1 MKIDGRKQN
10 DNTKAYREEKVK
22 KNKLLIEKAVKLLA
36 SSKQKINPS
45 TVSRTI
51 TEYFSDEGK
60 ISSVGIRKSS
70 LYMNILEDY
79 IANNIE
85 NNFDIDIDV
94 GNENISD
101 CKKEKYKLAVKNEQ
115 LIRENKILNQI
126 IKQEDI
132 PYSTT
137 KYQQLTP
144 LEENAIPIEATK
156 ELLKMALSMGECFIK
171 NNEVFK
177 EEDGTLIL
185 TKKMYSMLLK

>member
-22 KNKLLIEKAVKLLA
+22 KNKLLIEKAVKLLS

-45 TVSRTI
+45 AVSRTI
-51 TEYFSDEGK
+51 AEYFSDEGK
-60 ISSVGIRKSS
+60 ISSVGIRKS
-70 LYMNILEDY
+70 LMYMDILEDY
-79 IANNIE
+79 ISNNTE
-85 NNFDIDIDV
+85 NNFDIEV

-132 PYSTT
+132 PTPT
-137 KYQQLTP
+137 INNQQQIS
-144 LEENAIPIEATK
+144 LEQNSIPIEVTK
-156 ELLKMALSMGECFIK
+156 ELLRIALSMGECFVK

-185 TKKMYSMLLK
+185 TKKMYIMLLK

>member
-45 TVSRTI
+45 SVSKTI

-60 ISSVGIRKSS
+60 ISSVGIRKNP
-70 LYMNILEDY
+70 LYMTILEDY
-79 IANNIE
+79 ISNNIE
-85 NNFDIDIDV
+85 NNFDIDI

-126 IKQEDI
+126 IKQEKI
-132 PYSTT
+132 QSPTVASV
-137 KYQQLTP
+137 P
-144 LEENAIPIEATK
+144 LEKQLIPIEATK
-156 ELLKMALSMGECFIK
+156 ELLRIALLAGECYVK
-171 NNEVFK
+171 SGEVFK

-185 TKKMYSMLLK
+185 TKSLYNKVKN

>member
-45 TVSRTI
+45 AVSRTI
-51 TEYFSDEGK
+51 DEYFSDEGK
-60 ISSVGIRKSS
+60 ISSVGIRKNL
-70 LYMNILEDY
+70 LYMSILEDY
-79 IANNIE
+79 ISDNID
-85 NNFDIDIDV
+85 NNFDINV

-126 IKQEDI
+126 IKQENI
-132 PYSTT
+132 PTPTNIVHSTS
-137 KYQQLTP
+137 
-144 LEENAIPIEATK
+144 LEQNTIPIEVTR
-156 ELLKMALSMGECFIK
+156 ELLKIALTSGECYIK
-171 NNEVFK
+171 DGEVFK
-177 EEDGTLIL
+177 EDDGTLIL
-185 TKKMYSMLLK
+185 TKTLYNKVKN

>member
-1 MKIDGRKQN
+1 MKIDGRKHN

-45 TVSRTI
+45 SVSKTI
-51 TEYFSDEGK
+51 AEYFSDEGK
-60 ISSVGIRKSS
+60 ISSVGIRKSP
-70 LYMNILEDY
+70 LYMGIIEDY

-85 NNFDIDIDV
+85 NNFDIDI

-115 LIRENKILNQI
+115 LVRENKILNQI

-132 PYSTT
+132 PASTT
-137 KYQQLTP
+137 KYQKPAP

-156 ELLKMALSMGECFIK
+156 ELLKIALSIGECFIK
-171 NNEVFK
+171 NDEVFK

-185 TKKMYSMLLK
+185 TKKMYRKLLK

>member
-22 KNKLLIEKAVKLLA
+22 KNKLLVEKAVKLLA

-45 TVSRTI
+45 AVSRTI

-60 ISSVGIRKSS
+60 ISSVGIRKSP
-70 LYMNILEDY
+70 LYMDILEAH

-85 NNFDIDIDV
+85 NNFDIDI

-115 LIRENKILNQI
+115 LIRENRILNQI
-126 IKQEDI
+126 IKQENIPAPTKTTQPESLEQNDI
-132 PYSTT
+132 PI
-137 KYQQLTP
+137 Q
-144 LEENAIPIEATK
+144 ATK
-156 ELLKMALSMGECFIK
+156 ELLKIALSMGECYVK
-171 NNEVFK
+171 NDEVFK
-177 EEDGTLIL
+177 EEDGSLIL
-185 TKKMYSMLLK
+185 TKKMYRRLLR

>member
-22 KNKLLIEKAVKLLA
+22 KNKLLIEKAVKLLS

-45 TVSRTI
+45 AVSRTI
-51 TEYFSDEGK
+51 AEYFSDEGK
-60 ISSVGIRKSS
+60 ISSVGIRKS
-70 LYMNILEDY
+70 LMYMDILEDY
-79 IANNIE
+79 ISNNIE
-85 NNFDIDIDV
+85 NNFDIEV

-132 PYSTT
+132 PTPT
-137 KYQQLTP
+137 INNQQQIS
-144 LEENAIPIEATK
+144 LEQNSIPIEVTK
-156 ELLKMALSMGECFIK
+156 ELLRIALSMGECFVK

-177 EEDGTLIL
+177 EEDGTLIM
-185 TKKMYSMLLK
+185 TKKMYIMLLK